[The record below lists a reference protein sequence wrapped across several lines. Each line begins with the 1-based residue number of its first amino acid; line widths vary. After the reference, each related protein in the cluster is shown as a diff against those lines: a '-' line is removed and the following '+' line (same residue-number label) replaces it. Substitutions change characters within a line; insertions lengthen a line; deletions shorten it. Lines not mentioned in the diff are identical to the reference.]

1 MSPCQFPDPPLLKKA
16 GIGPVMD
23 YFRSYLQQVVT
34 IHAAT
39 FQKLLFEAD
48 DVPLELAE
56 LFEDAGNTYLQ
67 LSESISRRYFERRLS
82 KVEEQLDASVE
93 PALRRVK
100 AQPGAKPG
108 VRRAKHLAQPVEN

>member
-1 MSPCQFPDPPLLKKA
+1 
-16 GIGPVMD
+16 MD

-48 DVPLELAE
+48 EVPLELAE

-67 LSESISRRYFERRLS
+67 LSDSISRRYLEKQLS
-82 KVEEQLDASVE
+82 KVEEQLDAGVK

-100 AQPGAKPG
+100 AQARVKPRIG
-108 VRRAKHLAQPVEN
+108 RAKHLAEPIED